1 MVHATGS
8 LDDGGLSHH
17 GRGCEPWPLPP

>member
-1 MVHATGS
+1 MVHATGR

-17 GRGCEPWPLPP
+17 GRGREPWPLPP